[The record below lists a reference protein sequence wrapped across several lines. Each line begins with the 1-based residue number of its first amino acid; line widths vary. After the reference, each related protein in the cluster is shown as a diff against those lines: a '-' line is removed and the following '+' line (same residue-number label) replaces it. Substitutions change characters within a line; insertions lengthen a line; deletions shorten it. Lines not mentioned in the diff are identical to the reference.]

1 MTKGENDINGFGV
14 LRYHSRYG
22 KQIRRALICEQ
33 YHFHTFFLP
42 LSYVLLQIPSSII
55 IVNLIMQA
63 TENDFINTPT
73 RCLLECGDWKT
84 FGPDVNELNPF
95 DCQFGAR
102 KDIEERAPT
111 LSSSVSPPTP
121 PMTTRESDS
130 NGDESSGSPP
140 LSMSAALS
148 QQKQPSKQQPKPTK
162 KNAGRKRRIVFEGEE
177 AEDERRKFLERNR
190 VAAFKCRQK
199 KKQWMQN
206 LEKHSEEVSQ
216 RNRELHDLVT
226 QLREESVYLR
236 NQLIAHSDCDCTAV
250 QAYLRRTSVQLAL
263 PHSQAEPHHAQVQQR
278 SASPPQ
284 LPQLPQQQPAR
295 LMHPSASGPPAPL
308 AVSAAPSMPPS
319 TGLTPFLNTSL
330 FEDSK
335 PDYFSHHQQPTT
347 ASMV

>member
-1 MTKGENDINGFGV
+1 MVSSDKFV
-14 LRYHSRYG
+14 SFWL
-22 KQIRRALICEQ
+22 
-33 YHFHTFFLP
+33 FLA
-42 LSYVLLQIPSSII
+42 
-55 IVNLIMQA
+55 N
-63 TENDFINTPT
+63 ENDFMNTPT

-84 FGPDVNELNPF
+84 FGPDVNEFNPF

-102 KDIEERAPT
+102 KDLEQRPPA

-121 PMTTRESDS
+121 PMTSQESDS
-130 NGDESSGSPP
+130 NREESSASPP
-140 LSMSAALS
+140 LCTNVALP
-148 QQKQPSKQQPKPTK
+148 QQKQTTKQQPKATK

-206 LEKHSEEVSQ
+206 LEKRADEVSQ
-216 RNRELHDLVT
+216 RNRELHDLIT

-263 PHSQAEPHHAQVQQR
+263 PHAQAPPPHVQGQR
-278 SASPPQ
+278 PPSPPQAPQ
-284 LPQLPQQQPAR
+284 LPQLPQQQPSR
-295 LMHPSASGPPAPL
+295 LMHPPIPDPPAPL
-308 AVSAAPSMPPS
+308 VSAAPSIPPS

-335 PDYFSHHQQPTT
+335 PDYFSHHQQTT
-347 ASMV
+347 AASMG